1 MLSVYMMIAP
11 ILRVNADTNT
21 LNTLSSRVS
30 QCVDYLKMGDW
41 SVHCSYL
48 KVRGKV
54 DSFPLL
60 WSQYVAPDKNRQQKA
75 APLNICSA
83 PWFGLA
89 QEKYPLNQTRHSFI
103 GGILIPWQLKVLV
116 VVVIVLSF
124 ELDTL
129 FFQCDSCEIDISRL
143 LLSIEEL
150 IWLNAVWEA
159 LVVCSPS
166 QTLTLT
172 SWLINESVP
181 CQLFDCNDMFQRQ
194 WI

>member
-1 MLSVYMMIAP
+1 MEYIVSYREKNPHIVSISYRIEKKLIA
-11 ILRVNADTNT
+11 T
-21 LNTLSSRVS
+21 
-30 QCVDYLKMGDW
+30 G
-41 SVHCSYL
+41 
-48 KVRGKV
+48 
-54 DSFPLL
+54 

-124 ELDTL
+124 KLNTL
-129 FFQCDSCEIDISRL
+129 FFQCYSCEIDISRL

-159 LVVCSPS
+159 LVVCSPF

-172 SWLINESVP
+172 SWLRNESVP
-181 CQLFDCNDMFQRQ
+181 CQLFDCNDMFQR
-194 WI
+194 